1 MLCHSTAEMVRQR
14 GHKQSSCER
23 LAMAEF
29 TLLFDSGWRHN
40 FFTDYDRPYMVE
52 TEVRGDYAAPGSIV
66 ALVE

>member
-1 MLCHSTAEMVRQR
+1 
-14 GHKQSSCER
+14 
-23 LAMAEF
+23 MAEF

-40 FFTDYDRPYMVE
+40 FFTDYDRPYVVE